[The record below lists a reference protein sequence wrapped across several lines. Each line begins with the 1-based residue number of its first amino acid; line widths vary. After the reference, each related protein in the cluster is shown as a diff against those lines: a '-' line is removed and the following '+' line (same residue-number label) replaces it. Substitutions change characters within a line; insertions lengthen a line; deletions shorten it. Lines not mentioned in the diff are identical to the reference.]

1 MGKVV
6 AIIQNKGGVGKTTV
20 TCNLAAAYARRY
32 EDKKA
37 LIIDLDPQGNQA
49 SSFGLKPDQDI
60 QNTIYDVL
68 VNDIPVR
75 DAIIPLISNLDLLP
89 SNDDMNYYELDTLP
103 GIKDVREYLLAL
115 KKVIDP
121 IRNDY
126 DYIFIDSPP
135 ELKIIAAGIMLAT
148 DEVYIPFEP
157 DAYNADGLTRLLS
170 KIEHYKKEFSANPN
184 VKAVI
189 PMKIKKNT
197 ILHSAILDQVRGFCE
212 PLGIKVTN
220 AMFPSSIKYPE
231 FIATA
236 RMPIVWADPNGIYSK
251 LYFDLLDEVIE
262 NG

>member
-1 MGKVV
+1 MGTVV

-20 TCNLAAAYARRY
+20 TCNLGAAYARRFP
-32 EDKKA
+32 EKKA

-68 VNDIPVR
+68 VNNVR
-75 DAIIPLISNLDLLP
+75 VKDAIIPLISNLDLLP

-103 GIKDVREYLLAL
+103 GITDVREYLLAL

-121 IRNDY
+121 IKNDY

-135 ELKIIAAGIMLAT
+135 ELKIIAACIMLAT
-148 DEVYIPFEP
+148 DEIFIPFEP

-170 KIEHYKKEFSANPN
+170 KIEHYKNEYNAIAEIK
-184 VKAVI
+184 VVI

-197 ILHSAILDQVRGFCE
+197 VLHKGILEQVREFCE
-212 PLGIKVTN
+212 PKGIKVSRV
-220 AMFPSSIKYPE
+220 MFPNSIKYPE
-231 FIATA
+231 YIAMA
-236 RMPIVWADPNGIYSK
+236 RMPIIWADPNGIYSK

>member
-20 TCNLAAAYARRY
+20 TCNLAAAYARKY

-68 VNDIPVR
+68 VRNVPVK

-135 ELKIIAAGIMLAT
+135 ELKIIAACIMLAT

-170 KIEHYKKEFSANPN
+170 KIEHYKEEYDANPQI
-184 VKAVI
+184 KAVI

-197 ILHSAILDQVRGFCE
+197 VLHKGILDQVREFCE
-212 PLGIKVTN
+212 PKGIKVTH
-220 AMFPSSIKYPE
+220 AMFPNSVKYPE
-231 FIATA
+231 YIAMA
-236 RMPIVWADPNGIYSK
+236 RMPIVWAEPNSIYSK

>member
-1 MGKVV
+1 MGTVV

-20 TCNLAAAYARRY
+20 TCNLGAAYARRFP
-32 EDKKA
+32 EKKA

-68 VNDIPVR
+68 VNNVR
-75 DAIIPLISNLDLLP
+75 VKDAIIPLISNLDLLP

-103 GIKDVREYLLAL
+103 GITDVREYLLAL

-121 IRNDY
+121 IKNDY
-126 DYIFIDSPP
+126 DY
-135 ELKIIAAGIMLAT
+135 
-148 DEVYIPFEP
+148 
-157 DAYNADGLTRLLS
+157 S
-170 KIEHYKKEFSANPN
+170 KIEHYKNEYNAIAEIK
-184 VKAVI
+184 VVI

-197 ILHSAILDQVRGFCE
+197 VLHKGILEQVREFCE
-212 PLGIKVTN
+212 PKGIKVSRV
-220 AMFPSSIKYPE
+220 MFPNSIKYPE
-231 FIATA
+231 YIAMA
-236 RMPIVWADPNGIYSK
+236 RMPIIWADPNGIYSK